1 MLVTLVI
8 LIMLNI
14 GVKNVKII
22 RRGIMKAKYF
32 VSVLKILKDKY
43 GFNFNINDT
52 MQQAQDKIDE
62 LNTFK
67 DIPTT
72 NGSHLAANVI
82 DFLKERDQKKRGD
95 K

>member
-1 MLVTLVI
+1 MK
-8 LIMLNI
+8 
-14 GVKNVKII
+14 VKHFK
-22 RRGIMKAKYF
+22 
-32 VSVLKILKDKY
+32 SVLDILKKKY
-43 GFNFNINDT
+43 GFSFNINDT

-72 NGSHLAANVI
+72 NGSHLATNVVN
-82 DFLKERDQKKRGD
+82 FLNEKEKKQKGD

>member
-1 MLVTLVI
+1 
-8 LIMLNI
+8 
-14 GVKNVKII
+14 
-22 RRGIMKAKYF
+22 MKAKYF

-72 NGSHLAANVI
+72 NGSHLAANII
-82 DFLKERDQKKRGD
+82 DFLKEKEEHNKVENYKDEIKLKKGEE
-95 K
+95 

>member
-1 MLVTLVI
+1 
-8 LIMLNI
+8 
-14 GVKNVKII
+14 
-22 RRGIMKAKYF
+22 MKAKYL

-52 MQQAQDKIDE
+52 IQQAQDKIDDV
-62 LNTFK
+62 NTFK
-67 DIPTT
+67 YISKT

>member
-1 MLVTLVI
+1 
-8 LIMLNI
+8 
-14 GVKNVKII
+14 
-22 RRGIMKAKYF
+22 MKAKHF
-32 VSVLKILKDKY
+32 KSVLDILKKKY
-43 GFNFNINDT
+43 GFSFNINDT

-67 DIPTT
+67 DMPTT

-82 DFLKERDQKKRGD
+82 DFLKERDQKKKGD

>member
-1 MLVTLVI
+1 
-8 LIMLNI
+8 
-14 GVKNVKII
+14 
-22 RRGIMKAKYF
+22 MKAKYF
-32 VSVLKILKDKY
+32 KSVLDILKKKY
-43 GFNFNINDT
+43 GFSFNINDT
-52 MQQAQDKIDE
+52 MQQAHDKIDE

-67 DIPTT
+67 NMPTT

>member
-1 MLVTLVI
+1 MKK
-8 LIMLNI
+8 
-14 GVKNVKII
+14 G
-22 RRGIMKAKYF
+22 GSMKAKYF

-52 MQQAQDKIDE
+52 MQQAQDKIDNV
-62 LNTFK
+62 NTFK
-67 DIPTT
+67 YISKT

>member
-1 MLVTLVI
+1 
-8 LIMLNI
+8 
-14 GVKNVKII
+14 
-22 RRGIMKAKYF
+22 MKAKYF

-72 NGSHLAANVI
+72 NGSHLLPSNVVN
-82 DFLKERDQKKRGD
+82 FLNEKEKKLKGD

>member
-1 MLVTLVI
+1 
-8 LIMLNI
+8 
-14 GVKNVKII
+14 
-22 RRGIMKAKYF
+22 MKAKYL
-32 VSVLKILKDKY
+32 VSVLDILYKKY
-43 GFNFNINDT
+43 GIKFNINDT
-52 MQQAQDKIDE
+52 MKKASKKIDE
-62 LNTFK
+62 FNTFK

>member
-1 MLVTLVI
+1 
-8 LIMLNI
+8 
-14 GVKNVKII
+14 
-22 RRGIMKAKYF
+22 MKAKYL
-32 VSVLKILKDKY
+32 VSVLDILYKKY
-43 GFNFNINDT
+43 GIKFNINDT
-52 MQQAQDKIDE
+52 MRQASKKIDD

-72 NGSHLAANVI
+72 NGSHLAANVV